1 LTISKIAAILEIV
14 KRDSD
19 LKDDNAPDIISGATQ
34 RSTTMTAEHTY
45 MPHYVAYTYDQIQL
59 DRAMLPPSADLE
71 RVFQERI
78 DVARR
83 AVPFFAS
90 LQSDGIVNVHEAD
103 PTNRRDYEELKCYV
117 FPATVQFILISRS
130 VEPNWAA
137 STWVVRDEGVLLAT
151 INAGCAP
158 GESSASWFVEVLP
171 Q

>member
-1 LTISKIAAILEIV
+1 
-14 KRDSD
+14 
-19 LKDDNAPDIISGATQ
+19 
-34 RSTTMTAEHTY
+34 MTATEHTY

-59 DRAMLPPSADLE
+59 DRAMLPPSANLE

-78 DVARR
+78 NVARN

-90 LQSDGIVNVHEAD
+90 LQSDGSVNVHEAD
-103 PTNRRDYEELKCYV
+103 PTNRRDLKCYV
-117 FPATVQFILISRS
+117 FPATVQFILIAQSF
-130 VEPNWAA
+130 EPDWYTSA
-137 STWVVRDEGVLLAT
+137 WVVRDEGVLLAT